1 MGFREQINN
10 LTVAM
15 KFSMY
20 VDTYEYLCICKA
32 QNLGVRGLIGVNRK
46 ISFRINLSFPISE
59 NEFQTNLG
67 FHQCTREKKYR
78 AREGNTIPTGFGF
91 ISPFVYM
98 VKKPFMFGIL
108 HIASSAFTFPHKCN
122 KKVEN

>member
-78 AREGNTIPTGFGF
+78 AREGNTIQGLGSFPLLF
-91 ISPFVYM
+91 IW
-98 VKKPFMFGIL
+98 
-108 HIASSAFTFPHKCN
+108 
-122 KKVEN
+122 